1 MRRIFLTK
9 RLLAA
14 TLSLSLAAGERRGFK
29 NLLKT
34 GAKRANFHTLCRQTF
49 CQTFHTIFH
58 KLVSNKPTDNKLA
71 CNQPVF
77 NTPAC
82 NEVSVLLARKSA
94 QRLTRKF
101 LKTCKRQHF
110 VNQIRF
116 LQLFAPSSVCK
127 TFYEF
132 VKTKFDFTA
141 AAKGKVKFGFDKI

>member
-14 TLSLSLAAGERRGFK
+14 ILSLSLSLAAGERRGFK

-34 GAKRANFHTLCRQTF
+34 GAKRANFHALCRQTF

-82 NEVSVLLARKSA
+82 NEASVLLARKSA
-94 QRLTRKF
+94 QRLTRKS
-101 LKTCKRQHF
+101 LKTRKRPHF

-116 LQLFAPSSVCK
+116 LQLFTPPNQL
-127 TFYEF
+127 YEF